1 MVWSTSKNNLKTY
14 DNIWKITT
22 VQGYDYT
29 TSCLL
34 GYNYFDKYYK
44 MIAIDLSKQE
54 ALVNKHKILSSN
66 CRNKIL

>member
-1 MVWSTSKNNLKTY
+1 MVWSASKNNLKTY

-22 VQGYDYT
+22 VQGYDYR

-34 GYNYFDKYYK
+34 GYNYFHKYYK

-54 ALVNKHKILSSN
+54 VLVNKHKILSSN
-66 CRNKIL
+66 CRNKRL